1 MAKEI
6 EAVVKKCNAW
16 QVCQAVPDKTQLNP
30 FETPHHHAYKFVLTL
45 LSHFLERWF
54 YLFVTIFQTGLKL
67 SQ

>member
-54 YLFVTIFQTGLKL
+54 
-67 SQ
+67 